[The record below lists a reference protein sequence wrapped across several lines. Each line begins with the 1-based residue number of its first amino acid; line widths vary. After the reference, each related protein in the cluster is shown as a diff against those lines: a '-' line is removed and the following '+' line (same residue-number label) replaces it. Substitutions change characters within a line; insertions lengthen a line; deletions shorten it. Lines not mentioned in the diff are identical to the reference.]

1 MRIFQF
7 TGIWMRIFREV
18 SAIVMLSTTACLR
31 AVASPGWTVSDRIP
45 VSGDGNWDYATLQA
59 EPHRLYLAHQD
70 RMVVID
76 LSSRTEIR
84 SIPGQEIHGITLVPE
99 LNRGF
104 VSDGDP
110 GHVTLFDLKTLE
122 VSGTIQAQPD
132 ADAICYEPVTR
143 RIFTFNGDSGNT
155 TIIDAVR
162 AQIVGTLSLDGQP
175 EFAQTDGRGAIFV
188 NIEDKDEVLKIDAAG
203 AKVIER
209 WPLPAESSPCSMA
222 IDPKHNRLF
231 IGCRNQTLQ
240 VVDSLSGEIVSTLP
254 IGKWVDATV
263 YDPVRRRVFACC
275 GDGTLTVV
283 RQDSADS
290 YTIDQVVQTELGV
303 RTMAFD
309 PATNTIYAPG
319 AKLSP
324 ISPQDPHPHPH
335 PIPGTFHVLVL
346 TETTKK

>member
-222 IDPKHNRLF
+222 IDPQHHRLF
-231 IGCRNQTLQ
+231 IGCRNQTLLI
-240 VVDSLSGEIVSTLP
+240 VDSLSGEIVSTLP

-309 PATNTIYAPG
+309 SATNTIYAPG

-324 ISPQDPHPHPH
+324 ISPQDPHPHLH
-335 PIPGTFHVLVL
+335 PIPGTFHILVL

>member
-1 MRIFQF
+1 MRIFRF
-7 TGIWMRIFREV
+7 TGIWMRTFREI
-18 SAIVMLSTTACLR
+18 SAIVMLSATACLR

-59 EPHRLYLAHQD
+59 EQHRLYVAHQD
-70 RMVVID
+70 RMAVID

-84 SIPGQEIHGITLVPE
+84 SIPGREVHGVALVPE

-104 VSDGDP
+104 VSDGDAGRVIP
-110 GHVTLFDLKTLE
+110 FDLKTLE
-122 VSGTIQAQPD
+122 LNRTIQAQPD

-143 RIFTFNGDSGNT
+143 RIFTFNGDSRNAT
-155 TIIDAVR
+155 VIDAVR

-188 NIEDKDEVLKIDAAG
+188 NIEDKDEVLKIDAA
-203 AKVIER
+203 AVKVVER
-209 WPLPAESSPCSMA
+209 WPLPARSSPCSMG
-222 IDPKHNRLF
+222 IDLQHDRLF
-231 IGCRNQTLQ
+231 IGCRNQTLL
-240 VVDSLSGEIVSTLP
+240 VIDSLSGETVATLP

-263 YDPVRRRVFACC
+263 YDPVRRRIFACC

-290 YTIDQVVQTELGV
+290 YTIDEVVQTELGV

-309 PATNTIYAPG
+309 SATNIIYAPS

-324 ISPQDPHPHPH
+324 ISPQDPHPHLH
-335 PIPGTFHVLVL
+335 PIPGTFHILVL

>member
-7 TGIWMRIFREV
+7 TSIWMRIFCEV
-18 SAIVMLSTTACLR
+18 SAIVLVSTTASLR
-31 AVASPGWTVSDRIP
+31 AVASGWTVSDRIP

-59 EPHRLYLAHQD
+59 EQHRLYVAHQD
-70 RMVVID
+70 RLVVID

-84 SIPGQEIHGITLVPE
+84 SIPGREVHGVALVPE

-104 VSDGDP
+104 VSDGDAGRVIP
-110 GHVTLFDLKTLE
+110 FDLKTLE
-122 VSGTIQAQPD
+122 LNRTIQAQPD

-143 RIFTFNGDSGNT
+143 RIFTFNGDSRNT

-188 NIEDKDEVLKIDAAG
+188 NIEDKDEVLKIDAAE
-203 AKVIER
+203 AKVVER
-209 WPLPAESSPCSMA
+209 WPLPARSSPSSMG
-222 IDPKHNRLF
+222 IDLEHNRLF
-231 IGCRNQTLQ
+231 IGCRNQTLL
-240 VVDSLSGEIVSTLP
+240 VVDSLSGETVATLP

-290 YTIDQVVQTELGV
+290 YTIDEVVQTELGV

-309 PATNTIYAPG
+309 SATNIIYAPS

-324 ISPQDPHPHPH
+324 ISPQDPHPHPR
-335 PIPGTFHVLVL
+335 PIPGTFHILVL
-346 TETTKK
+346 TEATKK

>member
-1 MRIFQF
+1 MR
-7 TGIWMRIFREV
+7 TFREI
-18 SAIVMLSTTACLR
+18 SAIVMLSATACLR

-59 EPHRLYLAHQD
+59 EQHRLYVAHQD
-70 RMVVID
+70 RMAVID

-84 SIPGQEIHGITLVPE
+84 SIPGHEIHGVALAPE

-104 VSDGDP
+104 VSDGEA
-110 GHVTLFDLKTLE
+110 GNVILFDLKTLE
-122 VSGTIQAQPD
+122 VNRTIQAQPD

-143 RIFTFNGDSGNT
+143 RIFTFNGDSHNA

-203 AKVIER
+203 AKVSER
-209 WPLPAESSPCSMA
+209 WPLPARSNPSSMG
-222 IDPKHNRLF
+222 IDLQHNRLF
-231 IGCRNQTLQ
+231 VGCRNQTLL
-240 VVDSLSGEIVSTLP
+240 VVDSLSGETVATLP

-290 YTIDQVVQTELGV
+290 YTIDEVVQTELGV

-309 PATNTIYAPG
+309 SATNIIYAPS

-324 ISPQDPHPHPH
+324 ISPQDPHPHPR
-335 PIPGTFHVLVL
+335 PIPGTFHILVL
-346 TETTKK
+346 TEATKK

>member
-1 MRIFQF
+1 M
-7 TGIWMRIFREV
+7 
-18 SAIVMLSTTACLR
+18 
-31 AVASPGWTVSDRIP
+31 
-45 VSGDGNWDYATLQA
+45 
-59 EPHRLYLAHQD
+59 
-70 RMVVID
+70 
-76 LSSRTEIR
+76 
-84 SIPGQEIHGITLVPE
+84 PE

-104 VSDGDP
+104 VSDGDA
-110 GHVTLFDLKTLE
+110 GNVILFDLKTLE

-143 RIFTFNGDSGNT
+143 RIFTFNGDSRNT

-203 AKVIER
+203 AKVSER
-209 WPLPAESSPCSMA
+209 WPLPARSSPSSMG
-222 IDPKHNRLF
+222 IDLQHNRLF
-231 IGCRNQTLQ
+231 IGCRNQTLL
-240 VVDSLSGEIVSTLP
+240 VVDSLSGETVATLP
-254 IGKWVDATV
+254 IGKWVDATI

-275 GDGTLTVV
+275 GDGTLTVI
-283 RQDSADS
+283 RQDSVDS
-290 YTIDQVVQTELGV
+290 YTVDEVVKTELGV

-309 PATNTIYAPG
+309 SATNTIYAPS
-319 AKLSP
+319 AELSP

-335 PIPGTFHVLVL
+335 PIPGTFHILVL

>member
-1 MRIFQF
+1 VRIFRF
-7 TGIWMRIFREV
+7 TGIWMRTFREI
-18 SAIVMLSTTACLR
+18 SAIVMLSATACLR

-59 EPHRLYLAHQD
+59 EQHRLYVAHQD
-70 RMVVID
+70 RMAVID

-84 SIPGQEIHGITLVPE
+84 SIPGHEIHGVALAPE

-104 VSDGDP
+104 VSDGEA
-110 GHVTLFDLKTLE
+110 GNVILFDLKTLE
-122 VSGTIQAQPD
+122 VNRTIQAQPD

-143 RIFTFNGDSGNT
+143 RIFTFNGDSHNA

-203 AKVIER
+203 AKVSER
-209 WPLPAESSPCSMA
+209 WPLPARSNPSSMG
-222 IDPKHNRLF
+222 IDLQHNRLF
-231 IGCRNQTLQ
+231 VGCRNQTLL
-240 VVDSLSGEIVSTLP
+240 VVDSLSGETVATLP

-290 YTIDQVVQTELGV
+290 YTIDEVVQTELGV

-309 PATNTIYAPG
+309 SATNIIYAPS

-324 ISPQDPHPHPH
+324 ISPQDPHPHPR
-335 PIPGTFHVLVL
+335 PIPGTFHILVL
-346 TETTKK
+346 TEATKK

>member
-1 MRIFQF
+1 VRIFRF
-7 TGIWMRIFREV
+7 TGIWMRTFREI
-18 SAIVMLSTTACLR
+18 SAIVMLSATACLR

-59 EPHRLYLAHQD
+59 EQHRLYVAHQD
-70 RMVVID
+70 RMAVID

-84 SIPGQEIHGITLVPE
+84 SIPGHEIHGVALAPE

-104 VSDGDP
+104 VSDGEA
-110 GHVTLFDLKTLE
+110 GNVILFDLKTLE
-122 VSGTIQAQPD
+122 VNRTIQAQPD

-143 RIFTFNGDSGNT
+143 RIFTFNGDSHNA

-203 AKVIER
+203 AKVSER
-209 WPLPAESSPCSMA
+209 WPLPARSNPSSMG
-222 IDPKHNRLF
+222 IDLQHNRLF
-231 IGCRNQTLQ
+231 VGCRNQTLL
-240 VVDSLSGEIVSTLP
+240 VVDSLSGETVATLP
-254 IGKWVDATV
+254 IGKWIDATV

-290 YTIDQVVQTELGV
+290 YTIDEVVQTELGV

-309 PATNTIYAPG
+309 SATNIIYAPS

-324 ISPQDPHPHPH
+324 ISPQDPHPHPR
-335 PIPGTFHVLVL
+335 PIPGTFHILVL
-346 TETTKK
+346 TEATKK

>member
-275 GDGTLTVV
+275 GDGTLTIV

-335 PIPGTFHVLVL
+335 PIPGTFHILVL

>member
-1 MRIFQF
+1 MGIFQF

-31 AVASPGWTVSDRIP
+31 AAASSGWTVSDRIP

-59 EPHRLYLAHQD
+59 EPHRLYVAHQD
-70 RMVVID
+70 RMAVID
-76 LSSRTEIR
+76 LSNRTEIR
-84 SIPGQEIHGITLVPE
+84 SIPGREVHGVALVPE

-104 VSDGDP
+104 LSDGDA
-110 GHVTLFDLKTLE
+110 GNVILFDLKTLE
-122 VSGTIQAQPD
+122 VNRTIQAQPD

-143 RIFTFNGDSGNT
+143 RIFSFNGDSGNT

-162 AQIVGTLSLDGQP
+162 AQVVGTLSLDGQP

-209 WPLPAESSPCSMA
+209 WPLPARSSPCSMG
-222 IDPKHNRLF
+222 IDLQHDRLF
-231 IGCRNQTLQ
+231 IGCRNQTLL
-240 VVDSLSGEIVSTLP
+240 VVDSLSGKNVATLP

-275 GDGTLTVV
+275 ADGTLTVV

-290 YTIDQVVQTELGV
+290 YTIEEVVQTELGV

-309 PATNTIYAPG
+309 SATNTIYAPS

-324 ISPQDPHPHPH
+324 ISPEDPHPHPH
-335 PIPGTFHVLVL
+335 PIPGTFHILVL

>member
-1 MRIFQF
+1 MRIFRF

-18 SAIVMLSTTACLR
+18 SAIVMLSTTAGLR
-31 AVASPGWTVSDRIP
+31 AGASPGWMVSDRIP
-45 VSGDGNWDYATLQA
+45 VGGDGNWDYASLQA
-59 EPHRLYLAHQD
+59 EQHRLYVAHQD

-76 LSSRTEIR
+76 LSSRTEIC
-84 SIPGQEIHGITLVPE
+84 SIPGQEIHGVALVPE

-104 VSDGDP
+104 VSDGDA
-110 GHVTLFDLKTLE
+110 GSVILFDLKTLE
-122 VSGTIQAQPD
+122 VNRTIQAQPD

-143 RIFTFNGDSGNT
+143 RIFTFNGDSRNT

-175 EFAQTDGRGAIFV
+175 EFAQTNGRGAIFV
-188 NIEDKDEVLKIDAAG
+188 NIEDKDEVLKIDAAE
-203 AKVIER
+203 AKVVER
-209 WPLPAESSPCSMA
+209 WPLPARSSPSSMG
-222 IDPKHNRLF
+222 IDLEHNRLF
-231 IGCRNQTLQ
+231 IGCRNQTLL
-240 VVDSLSGEIVSTLP
+240 VVDSLSGETVATLP

-275 GDGTLTVV
+275 WDGTLTVV

-290 YTIDQVVQTELGV
+290 YTIDEVVQTELGV

-309 PATNTIYAPG
+309 SATNTIYAPS

-324 ISPQDPHPHPH
+324 ISPQDPHPHPQ
-335 PIPGTFHVLVL
+335 PIPGTFHILVL

>member
-1 MRIFQF
+1 MRFFQF
-7 TGIWMRIFREV
+7 TGIRMRVFCEV

-31 AVASPGWTVSDRIP
+31 ADASPGWTVSDRIP
-45 VSGDGNWDYATLQA
+45 VGGDGNWDYAALQA
-59 EPHRLYLAHQD
+59 EQHRLYVAHQD

-84 SIPGQEIHGITLVPE
+84 SIPGREIHGVALVPE

-104 VSDGDP
+104 VSDGDA
-110 GHVTLFDLKTLE
+110 GNVILFDLKTLE

-143 RIFTFNGDSGNT
+143 RIFTFNGDSRNA

-203 AKVIER
+203 AKVSER
-209 WPLPAESSPCSMA
+209 WPLPARSSPSSMG
-222 IDPKHNRLF
+222 IDLQHNRLF
-231 IGCRNQTLQ
+231 IGCRNQTLL
-240 VVDSLSGEIVSTLP
+240 VVDSLSGETVATLP
-254 IGKWVDATV
+254 IGKWVDATI

-290 YTIDQVVQTELGV
+290 YTIDEVVQTELGV

-309 PATNTIYAPG
+309 SATNTIYAPS

-335 PIPGTFHVLVL
+335 PIPGTFHILVL

>member
-7 TGIWMRIFREV
+7 TGIWMRTFREI
-18 SAIVMLSTTACLR
+18 SAIVMLSATACLR

-59 EPHRLYLAHQD
+59 EQHRLYVAHQD
-70 RMVVID
+70 RLVVID

-84 SIPGQEIHGITLVPE
+84 SIPGQKIHGVALVPE

-104 VSDGDP
+104 VSDGDA
-110 GHVTLFDLKTLE
+110 GSVILFDLKTLE
-122 VSGTIQAQPD
+122 VNRTLQTQPD

-143 RIFTFNGDSGNT
+143 RIFTFNGDSRNT

-209 WPLPAESSPCSMA
+209 WPLPARSSPCSMG
-222 IDPKHNRLF
+222 IDLQHDRLF
-231 IGCRNQTLQ
+231 IGCRNQTLL
-240 VVDSLSGEIVSTLP
+240 VIDSLSGETVATLP

-263 YDPVRRRVFACC
+263 YDPVRRRIFACC

-283 RQDSADS
+283 RQDSTDS
-290 YTIDQVVQTELGV
+290 YTIDEVVQTELGV

-309 PATNTIYAPG
+309 SATNTIYAPT
-319 AKLSP
+319 ARLSP

-335 PIPGTFHVLVL
+335 PIPGTFQILVL

>member
-1 MRIFQF
+1 MRIFRF
-7 TGIWMRIFREV
+7 TGIWMRTFREI
-18 SAIVMLSTTACLR
+18 SAIVMLSATACLR

-59 EPHRLYLAHQD
+59 EQHRLYVAHQD
-70 RMVVID
+70 RMAVID

-84 SIPGQEIHGITLVPE
+84 SIPGHEIHGVALAPE

-104 VSDGDP
+104 VSDGEA
-110 GHVTLFDLKTLE
+110 GNVILFDLKTLE
-122 VSGTIQAQPD
+122 VNRTIQAQPD

-143 RIFTFNGDSGNT
+143 RIFTFNGDSHNA

-203 AKVIER
+203 AKVSER
-209 WPLPAESSPCSMA
+209 WPLPARSNPSSMG
-222 IDPKHNRLF
+222 IDLQHNRLF
-231 IGCRNQTLQ
+231 VGCRNQTLL
-240 VVDSLSGEIVSTLP
+240 VVDSLSGETVATLP

-290 YTIDQVVQTELGV
+290 YTIDEVVQTELGV

-309 PATNTIYAPG
+309 SATNIIYAPS

-324 ISPQDPHPHPH
+324 ISPQDPHPHPR
-335 PIPGTFHVLVL
+335 PIPGTFHILVL
-346 TETTKK
+346 TEATKK

>member
-7 TGIWMRIFREV
+7 TGIWMRVFREV
-18 SAIVMLSTTACLR
+18 SAIVMLSTAACLH

-45 VSGDGNWDYATLQA
+45 VSGDGNWDYVILQA
-59 EPHRLYLAHQD
+59 EQHRLYVAHQD

-76 LSSRTEIR
+76 LSSRSEIR
-84 SIPGQEIHGITLVPE
+84 SIPGQEIHGVALVPE

-104 VSDGDP
+104 VSDGDA
-110 GHVTLFDLKTLE
+110 GNVILFDLKTLE

-143 RIFTFNGDSGNT
+143 RIFTFNGDSRNS

-175 EFAQTDGRGAIFV
+175 EFAQTDRRGAIFV

-203 AKVIER
+203 AKVIQR
-209 WPLPAESSPCSMA
+209 WPLPARSSPCSMA
-222 IDPKHNRLF
+222 IDLERNRLF
-231 IGCRNQTLQ
+231 IGCRNQTLL
-240 VVDSLSGEIVSTLP
+240 VVDSLSGKNVATLP

-275 GDGTLTVV
+275 GDGTLTVI

-290 YTIDQVVQTELGV
+290 YTVDEVVQTELGV

-309 PATNTIYAPG
+309 SATNTIYAPS

-324 ISPQDPHPHPH
+324 ISPQDPHPHLH
-335 PIPGTFHVLVL
+335 PIPGTFHILVL

>member
-18 SAIVMLSTTACLR
+18 SAIVILSTTSCLR

-45 VSGDGNWDYATLQA
+45 VGGDGNWDYVTLQA
-59 EPHRLYLAHQD
+59 EPHRLYVAHQD

-76 LSSRTEIR
+76 LSSRTEIC
-84 SIPGQEIHGITLVPE
+84 SIPGQEIHGVALVPE

-104 VSDGDP
+104 VSDGDA
-110 GHVTLFDLKTLE
+110 GNVILFDLKTLE
-122 VSGTIQAQPD
+122 VNRTIQAQPD

-143 RIFTFNGDSGNT
+143 RIFTFNGDSRNT

-209 WPLPAESSPCSMA
+209 WRLPARSSPCSMG
-222 IDPKHNRLF
+222 IDLQHDRLF
-231 IGCRNQTLQ
+231 IGCRNQTLL
-240 VVDSLSGEIVSTLP
+240 VVDSLSGKNVATLP

-290 YTIDQVVQTELGV
+290 YAIDEVVQTELGV

-309 PATNTIYAPG
+309 SVTNTIYAPS

-335 PIPGTFHVLVL
+335 PIPGTFHILVL
-346 TETTKK
+346 TETAKK

>member
-1 MRIFQF
+1 MRV
-7 TGIWMRIFREV
+7 FREV
-18 SAIVMLSTTACLR
+18 SAIVMLSTAACLR
-31 AVASPGWTVSDRIP
+31 AVASPGWTVSDQIP
-45 VSGDGNWDYATLQA
+45 VSGDGNWDYVTLQA
-59 EPHRLYLAHQD
+59 EQHRLYVAHQD

-76 LSSRTEIR
+76 LSSRSEIR
-84 SIPGQEIHGITLVPE
+84 SIPGQEIHGVALVPE

-104 VSDGDP
+104 VSDGDA
-110 GHVTLFDLKTLE
+110 GNVILFDLKTLE

-143 RIFTFNGDSGNT
+143 RIFTFNGDSRNS

-162 AQIVGTLSLDGQP
+162 AQIVGTLSFDGQP
-175 EFAQTDGRGAIFV
+175 EFAQTDRRGAIFV

-203 AKVIER
+203 AKVVER
-209 WPLPAESSPCSMA
+209 WPLPARSSPCSMA
-222 IDPKHNRLF
+222 IDLERNRLF
-231 IGCRNQTLQ
+231 IGCRNQTLL
-240 VVDSLSGEIVSTLP
+240 VVDSLSGKDVATLP

-290 YTIDQVVQTELGV
+290 YTVDQVVQTELGV

-309 PATNTIYAPG
+309 SATNTIYAPS

-335 PIPGTFHVLVL
+335 PIPGTFHILVL

>member
-1 MRIFQF
+1 MR
-7 TGIWMRIFREV
+7 TFREI
-18 SAIVMLSTTACLR
+18 SAIVMLSATACLR

-59 EPHRLYLAHQD
+59 EQHRLYVAHQD
-70 RMVVID
+70 RMAVID

-84 SIPGQEIHGITLVPE
+84 SIPGHEIHGVALAPE

-104 VSDGDP
+104 VSDGEA
-110 GHVTLFDLKTLE
+110 GNVILFDLKTLE
-122 VSGTIQAQPD
+122 VNRTIQAQPD

-143 RIFTFNGDSGNT
+143 RIFTFNGDSHNA

-175 EFAQTDGRGAIFV
+175 EFAQTDWRGAIFV

-203 AKVIER
+203 AKVSER
-209 WPLPAESSPCSMA
+209 WPLPARSNPSSMG
-222 IDPKHNRLF
+222 IDLQHNRLF
-231 IGCRNQTLQ
+231 VGCRNQTLL
-240 VVDSLSGEIVSTLP
+240 VVDSLSGETVATLP
-254 IGKWVDATV
+254 IGKWIDATV

-290 YTIDQVVQTELGV
+290 YTIDEVVQTELGV

-309 PATNTIYAPG
+309 SATNIIYAPS

-324 ISPQDPHPHPH
+324 ISPQDPHPHPR
-335 PIPGTFHVLVL
+335 PIPGTFHILVL
-346 TETTKK
+346 TEATKK